1 MSCENCTNHT
11 EHTPEV
17 DFTKEAAQTGRIV
30 ADMVQAYERQN
41 RRLWAAVI
49 ALALSVVVMAGCAL
63 WTVTN
68 SQHIMNDA
76 MYDALQAVA
85 EFEVVEETTTTTT
98 EVTQDTGEGSGNNV
112 YLDGDSTTY
121 NESGAE

>member
-1 MSCENCTNHT
+1 MGCDNCKNTS
-11 EHTPEV
+11 EHIPEV

-49 ALALSVVVMAGCAL
+49 ALALSIVVMAGCSI
-63 WTVTN
+63 WCVTN
-68 SQHIMNDA
+68 AQRLMNDA
-76 MYDALQAVA
+76 LYDALQAVA
-85 EFEVVEETTTTTT
+85 EVEVVEETTTT